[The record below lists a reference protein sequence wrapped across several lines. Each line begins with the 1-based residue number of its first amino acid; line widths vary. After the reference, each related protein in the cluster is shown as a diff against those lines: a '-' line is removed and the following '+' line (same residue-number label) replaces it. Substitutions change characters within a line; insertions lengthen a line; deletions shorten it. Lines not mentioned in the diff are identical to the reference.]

1 MKPIHLCS
9 NQSRVIRQGH
19 IVDRSF
25 PGTSRV
31 RLMSGGSCVCSM
43 TPAPDVSH
51 PVQANISLVFLASMY
66 QGPSYPCK
74 AGFALFDRH
83 KHHVL
88 GEDCYDHHVRE
99 YDNVYSADVN
109 NLEFWVW
116 EDVNSITR
124 AWIYFSG
131 LYTLNSTCLPILTRK
146 CILY

>member
-1 MKPIHLCS
+1 
-9 NQSRVIRQGH
+9 
-19 IVDRSF
+19 
-25 PGTSRV
+25 
-31 RLMSGGSCVCSM
+31 M

-146 CILY
+146 CILYWLQKVNKIDIYHNKHICDKHEMQKSSSGIYA